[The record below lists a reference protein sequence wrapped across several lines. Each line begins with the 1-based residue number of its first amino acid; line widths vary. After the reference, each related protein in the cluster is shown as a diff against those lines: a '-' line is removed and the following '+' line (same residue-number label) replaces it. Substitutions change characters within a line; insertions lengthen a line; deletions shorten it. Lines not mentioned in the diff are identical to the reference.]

1 MKENTGANAMSIEAL
16 KEVLKTQYEDEIN
29 ELISQ
34 SDESSE

>member
-1 MKENTGANAMSIEAL
+1 MKENTGANVMLIEAL